1 MTTIKQFS
9 TRTVVCGAAAAAL
22 ACAAGCVAADPVD
35 GHEHELGGPEEEAI
49 ASAAEALVARELS
62 VLVLGG
68 DFPVTNAYRPA
79 GGHAGIDF
87 GGTGDGVTAVR
98 SPVEG
103 TVAAKTGE
111 CGKVAVFDGNHTIIL
126 AHMVELTGLV
136 PGDRVEVGTYLGKA
150 SRTVGGGCTATGAH
164 LHMEIRTG
172 RNTYMAAPAR
182 DNRATTLDPLT
193 YSYGPFAP
201 VALLAPADGAEVPS
215 AVTFRWEPR
224 QGATAYRLQV
234 SAVNGFDEESCLG
247 GCAYEE
253 RTGGTSVTLSLTPG
267 TTYFWRVRA
276 GNAATAQGGRWSPVR
291 SARVR

>member
-1 MTTIKQFS
+1 MTTFKQLFTNS
-9 TRTVVCGAAAAAL
+9 MVCGAAAAL
-22 ACAAGCVAADPVD
+22 ACAAGCVAADPAG
-35 GHEHELGGPEEEAI
+35 GHEHEHGGAEEETI
-49 ASAAEALVARELS
+49 ASAADALTERELS

-68 DFPVTNAYRPA
+68 DFRVTNGYRPA
-79 GGHAGIDF
+79 DGHAGIDF

-103 TVAAKTGE
+103 TVLAKTGE
-111 CGKVAVFDGNHTIIL
+111 CGKVAVFDGNHTVIM
-126 AHMVELTGLV
+126 AHMIELTGLV

-172 RNTYMAAPAR
+172 RNTSMAAPAR
-182 DNRATTLDPLT
+182 DNTATTLDPLT

-201 VALLAPADGAEVPS
+201 VALLAPADGAEAPS

-224 QGATAYRLQV
+224 QGATAYRLQA
-234 SAVNGFDEESCLG
+234 STVNSFDGETCLG
-247 GCAYEE
+247 GCEYDD
-253 RTGGTSVTLSLTPG
+253 RTEGTSLTRSLTPG
-267 TTYFWRVRA
+267 RTYFWRVRA

-291 SARVR
+291 SVRVR